1 MATIVSEKLSHLFI
15 NLQHLCKIPQLL
27 SKALPAPSCT
37 VAASEVPQLFRKPY
51 IHAGYRPLHRSWT
64 FYFLS
69 LFQQHN
75 EALNVWTHLLAAF
88 MLLGRFWQL
97 SQIVDFVGDPHAQPF
112 CIVAVS
118 SIIYSTFSTLAHLLQ
133 AKSEFCH
140 YTFFFLDYVGVATYQ
155 YSSALVHYYYAIEP
169 EWHAWISS
177 FYILGAVGLA
187 WLSCAGSCYAKY
199 RCPHLS
205 PLQGRLC
212 QEMPSAVAYALD
224 ISPVLHRI
232 YTSTISGKND
242 LAATYHKCHVLCFL
256 VAAFFFAYPYPEK
269 WFPGK
274 CHFVGQGHQ
283 LFHMF
288 LILCTFIQL
297 EAVLIDYRTRRHIY
311 ADLHGDLAPFFSIM
325 CLVLMACCSLTA
337 LYMMVKHLCTMQS
350 QTPQFC
356 ALRQGT
362 RAALVPSRIAFCNIQ
377 TKASFLVLGNHPG
390 LLLVY
395 HEPSLGETCQVDV
408 PSEEHLSIQNFV
420 CGNDIT
426 CDICKCSGK
435 LVWRGEPGT
444 TLDLCG
450 SK

>member
-27 SKALPAPSCT
+27 SKSLPAQASCT

-51 IHAGYRPLHRSWT
+51 IHAGYRPLHRSWA

-155 YSSALVHYYYAIEP
+155 YGSALVHYYYAIEP

-232 YTSTISGKND
+232 YTSTISGQSD

-297 EAVLIDYRTRRHIY
+297 EAVLVDYRTRRHIY
-311 ADLHGDLAPFFSIM
+311 AELHGDLAPFFSIM
-325 CLVLMACCSLTA
+325 CLVVMACCGLTA
-337 LYMMVKHLCTMQS
+337 LYMTVKVKH
-350 QTPQFC
+350 
-356 ALRQGT
+356 
-362 RAALVPSRIAFCNIQ
+362 
-377 TKASFLVLGNHPG
+377 K
-390 LLLVY
+390 
-395 HEPSLGETCQVDV
+395 
-408 PSEEHLSIQNFV
+408 
-420 CGNDIT
+420 
-426 CDICKCSGK
+426 
-435 LVWRGEPGT
+435 VWPKR
-444 TLDLCG
+444 D
-450 SK
+450 